1 MEEAR
6 AFAAAGDDRPRIL
19 ERERELERV
28 EALIQRARSGHGCLA
43 YVEGPA
49 GLGKAALLADARA
62 KAEAAGMAV
71 AEARGSDLERPFAFG
86 VVRQLLGHAV
96 WRGDRRTLLLS
107 GAAAL
112 ATPLFDPGAVTAE
125 HQPAS
130 ASSPWPMLHGL
141 YWLVANFCEERP
153 LALLIDDAHLADTS
167 SLGFLAFLAGRLTE
181 LPLFVAVA
189 VRPAE
194 GETAGPLL
202 DELSSASGVEIIRPR
217 PLSPEAVEKL
227 IQEQLGYPPERQ
239 FRDACHQATRGNPFY
254 VGELL
259 RDVAD
264 RGLRPTAEDAARVR
278 ELGPPPTPSCG
289 PPSRPTSGRTSEPPC
304 MRERL
309 CCSTTAGPPPNRSP
323 SISRSPIRPRTLP
336 PSRHSGPP
344 LAPRFG
350 LEPQQRPLDICG
362 ARSPN
367 HQRRT
372 LHQTCCSSWG
382 WRRPRSAPNQASAT
396 SRGAWPP
403 LTTLA
408 CVRRGHLRSL
418 SSRSWRITVLGPWRR
433 SAMLSAHWGAMTPN
447 SRSLSRSPATG
458 RAART

>member
-19 ERERELERV
+19 EREGELERV

-49 GLGKAALLADARA
+49 GLGKTALLGDTRA

-71 AEARGSDLERPFAFG
+71 AEARGSELERPFAFG

-96 WRGDRRTLLLS
+96 WRGARRTLLLS

-112 ATPLFDPGAVTAE
+112 ATPLFDPGAVTGE
-125 HQPAS
+125 RQPAS

-153 LALLIDDAHLADTS
+153 LALLVDDAHLADTS
-167 SLGFLAFLAGRLTE
+167 SLRFLAFLAGRLTE

-194 GETAGPLL
+194 GETAGLL

-239 FRDACHQATRGNPFY
+239 FRDACHRATGGNPFY

-259 RDVAD
+259 RDIAD
-264 RGLRPTAEDAARVR
+264 RGLRPTAEEAARVR
-278 ELGPPPTPSCG
+278 ELGPPAIA
-289 PPSRPTSGRTSEPPC
+289 RALLV
-304 MRERL
+304 RL
-309 CCSTTAGPPPNRSP
+309 GS
-323 SISRSPIRPRTLP
+323 LP
-336 PSRHSGPP
+336 PAASP
-344 LAPRFG
+344 LVRACAVLGDGARFADCALLAE
-350 LEPQQRPLDICG
+350 LEPKEAVTAADRLAKASILSPGPRLAFAHPIVRTAVEADLGSHQRAALHARAAVLLNDSGATAEQVALHLALTDPASDASTVETLRAAARAAFRTGAPQRPLGIY
-362 ARSPN
+362 
-367 HQRRT
+367 
-372 LHQTCCSSWG
+372 
-382 WRRPRSAPNQASAT
+382 
-396 SRGAWPP
+396 
-403 LTTLA
+403 
-408 CVRRGHLRSL
+408 
-418 SSRSWRITVLGPWRR
+418 
-433 SAMLSAHWGAMTPN
+433 
-447 SRSLSRSPATG
+447 
-458 RAART
+458 